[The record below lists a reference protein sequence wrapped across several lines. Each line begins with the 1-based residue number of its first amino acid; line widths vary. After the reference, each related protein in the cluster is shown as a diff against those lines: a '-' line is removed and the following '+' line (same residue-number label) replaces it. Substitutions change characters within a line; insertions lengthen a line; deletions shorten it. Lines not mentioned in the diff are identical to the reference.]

1 MSNVGHMTIHVA
13 GAVPDL
19 NTLPIRLRVSR
30 DYAGLTQTELADRM
44 GVSRQTIA
52 NAETGA
58 RQPRKVVVTSW
69 AFACGVDVE
78 WLKTGYKKTPPPE
91 GEGVSDVKRATRDS
105 NPQPSDLEPISLLR
119 AA

>member
-1 MSNVGHMTIHVA
+1 MSNVGPMTIHVA

-69 AFACGVDVE
+69 AFACGVDAE
-78 WLKTGYKKTPPPE
+78 WLRTGETRNPSPD
-91 GEGVSDVKRATRDS
+91 GEG
-105 NPQPSDLEPISLLR
+105 LEARHEGFEPPTF
-119 AA
+119 

>member
-1 MSNVGHMTIHVA
+1 MTIHVA

-69 AFACGVDVE
+69 AFACGVDAE
-78 WLKTGYKKTPPPE
+78 WLRTGETRNPSPD
-91 GEGVSDVKRATRDS
+91 GEG
-105 NPQPSDLEPISLLR
+105 LEARHEGFEPPTFCLVTS
-119 AA
+119 AAA